1 MEKRKNWGKTCASF
15 LFYVEFYGK
24 MIVKVPL

>member
-1 MEKRKNWGKTCASF
+1 MEKEKTGAKTCASF
-15 LFYVEFYGK
+15 LFYVVFYGK